1 MLSPLVP
8 ANRIY
13 GTVIAGKDGCR
24 VCISAQ
30 RAELSFMYA
39 KGQFL
44 TTDGQELYISH
55 QGARERVIEIF
66 LSAPEKV
73 RVIEVATAGP
83 IAEHLIAPSAE
94 LMAA

>member
-1 MLSPLVP
+1 MQLPLIS

-13 GTVIAGKDGCR
+13 GTVIAGKDGCK

-30 RAELSFMYA
+30 RAAISFMYA

-44 TTDGQELYISH
+44 TSDGQELYISH
-55 QGARERVIEIF
+55 KGARERVIEVF

-83 IAEHLIAPSAE
+83 IAEHLIAFTSE